1 MYRLHGS
8 SVRYILGG
16 SPVEIAVSVSI
27 GRAFTSIIPR
37 RWTVVA
43 LSVKSEFL
51 TLEIEAQ
58 KFLSPTTAVKRDNI
72 CLLTIFNF
80 QIFSLSSSLKMFI
93 LFYLF

>member
-37 RWTVVA
+37 RWTV
-43 LSVKSEFL
+43 KSEFL

-72 CLLTIFNF
+72 
-80 QIFSLSSSLKMFI
+80 
-93 LFYLF
+93 